1 MPDATFVCLAN
12 SRKMSGRCLAGKAF
26 YNGSYSRWIRPITD
40 RPTHAL
46 ETPEHRIITGED
58 SKLLDILAVQL
69 LEPRANEH
77 QQENWLM
84 NVGVPLNKVGE
95 FSLTEIHKLLDSPY
109 SLWSVGSSS
118 SSGLNDRV
126 PYSEIA
132 DFENSLYLVQVE
144 NFKIER
150 FFEAH
155 PHNRVTSRGIFTYG
169 GHDYRLKITD
179 PLFELEYN
187 KKPAGIYSINKAA
200 VTLSLGEVFNNHCYK
215 LIAGI
220 IPL

>member
-1 MPDATFVCLAN
+1 MHNATFVCLAN
-12 SRKMSGRCLAGKAF
+12 SRKNNGRCIAGKAF
-26 YNGSYSRWIRPITD
+26 YNGSYSKWIRPVTD
-40 RPTHAL
+40 RQTHAL

-58 SKLLDILAVQL
+58 SKLLDILTIQL
-69 LEPRANEH
+69 LKPQANEH

-95 FSLTEIHKLLDSPY
+95 FSLTEIHKLLDSPA

-118 SSGLNDRV
+118 GSGINDRV
-126 PYSEIA
+126 PHSEIS

-150 FFEAH
+150 FFEVH
-155 PHNRVTSRGIFTYG
+155 PYNRVTTRGAFSYG

-179 PLFELEYN
+179 PVFELQYN
-187 KKPAGIYSINKAA
+187 KKPAGIYDIKKA
-200 VTLSLGEVFNNHCYK
+200 VLTLSLGEAFNGNCYK

-220 IPL
+220 IPV

>member
-1 MPDATFVCLAN
+1 
-12 SRKMSGRCLAGKAF
+12 LAGKAF

-46 ETPEHRIITGED
+46 ETPEHRITTGED
-58 SKLLDILAVQL
+58 SKLLDILAIQL
-69 LEPRANEH
+69 LEPRPNEH

-84 NVGVPLNKVGE
+84 NVGVPLTKVGE
-95 FSLTEIHKLLDSPY
+95 FSLTEIHKLLDSPDA
-109 SLWSVGSSS
+109 LWSIGSSS

-126 PYSEIA
+126 PYGEISEL
-132 DFENSLYLVQVE
+132 ENSLYLVQVE

-150 FFEAH
+150 FFEVH
-155 PHNRVTSRGIFTYG
+155 PHNRVTTRGAFSYG
-169 GHDYRLKITD
+169 GQNYRLKITD
-179 PLFELEYN
+179 PVFELEFN
-187 KKPAGIYSINKAA
+187 KKPAGIYDINKA
-200 VTLSLGEVFNNHCYK
+200 VITLSLGEVFNNHCYK

>member
-46 ETPEHRIITGED
+46 ETPEHRITTGED
-58 SKLLDILAVQL
+58 SKLLDILAIQL

-84 NVGVPLNKVGE
+84 NVGVPLTKVGE
-95 FSLTEIHKLLDSPY
+95 FSLTEIHKLLDSPDA
-109 SLWSVGSSS
+109 LWSIGSSS

-126 PYSEIA
+126 PYGEISEL
-132 DFENSLYLVQVE
+132 ENSLYLVQVE

-150 FFEAH
+150 FFEVH
-155 PHNRVTSRGIFTYG
+155 PHNRVTTRGAFSYG
-169 GHDYRLKITD
+169 GQNYRLKITD
-179 PLFELEYN
+179 PVFELEFN
-187 KKPAGIYSINKAA
+187 KKPAGIYDINKA
-200 VTLSLGEVFNNHCYK
+200 VITLSLGEVFNNHCYK

>member
-1 MPDATFVCLAN
+1 VPDATFVCLAN

-46 ETPEHRIITGED
+46 ETPEHRITTGED

-69 LEPRANEH
+69 LEPRAHEH

-84 NVGVPLNKVGE
+84 NMGVPLTKVGE
-95 FSLTEIHKLLDSPY
+95 FSLTEIHKLLDSPD
-109 SLWSVGSSS
+109 SLWSIGSSS

-126 PYSEIA
+126 PYGEISEL
-132 DFENSLYLVQVE
+132 ENSLYLVQVE

-150 FFEAH
+150 FFEVH
-155 PHNRVTSRGIFTYG
+155 PHNRVTTRGAFSYG
-169 GHDYRLKITD
+169 GQNYRLKITD
-179 PLFELEYN
+179 PVFELEFN
-187 KKPAGIYSINKAA
+187 KKPAGIYDINKA
-200 VTLSLGEVFNNHCYK
+200 VITLSLGEVFNNHCYK